1 MMTTRGTFG
10 LALLCFAFGCSGEA
24 EQENHPDPAPWLDVA
39 RSDIERTDATEVP
52 VSEVRAVAAA
62 NNAFAVDLYSK
73 VLKQAPDANVLTSP
87 ISASLALSMA
97 MAGAVGRTKAEMAQV
112 LHLDTLEPGAAFAGQ
127 NALSQGLG
135 ERAAR
140 SLAQDQTDASLSSG
154 TAPNPADYDLKV
166 VNSVWGE
173 RTYQWQRPFL
183 EILAANYGT
192 GVQQQDFRTG
202 FSAARVQINDWV
214 SASTNDK
221 INELLPDG
229 ALDDMTRLVLVNA
242 LHLKLPWETA
252 FDESAT
258 RPAKFTRADATKIE
272 TAFMNAERQL
282 AYADD
287 GQAQIVSIP
296 LNNREISVVITLP
309 HDGVGLADYEAALTP
324 TSEALLGPKSSELV
338 ALSLPKV
345 KFTTPSFSL
354 GKALKALGMTTAF
367 DRDAADLT
375 GMAVPQDGEHLYVAE
390 VLQKATIGIDESGVE
405 AAAATAVLVAGNTS
419 APVEPPKPV
428 PMTVNRPYLV
438 TIVDNPTGTVL
449 MLGHIQDPSQSG
461 EN

>member
-24 EQENHPDPAPWLDVA
+24 ENGRTADPTAPEIAKSNVERISAGDVPA
-39 RSDIERTDATEVP
+39 SDVE
-52 VSEVRAVAAA
+52 AVAEA
-62 NNAFAVDLYSK
+62 NNAFAVDLYAQ
-73 VLKQAPDANVLTSP
+73 VLKQDASNNVLTSP
-87 ISASLALSMA
+87 ISASLALTMA
-97 MAGAVGRTKAEMAQV
+97 LAGARNETKTQMAAV
-112 LHLDTLEPGAAFAGQ
+112 LHLDDLGDRAFAGQ
-127 NALSQGLG
+127 NALSQALA
-135 ERAAR
+135 ERAAS
-140 SLAQDQTDASLSSG
+140 SLAQDQRDASSSG
-154 TAPNPADYDLKV
+154 SGAAPNPADYDFKLM
-166 VNSVWGE
+166 NAVWGE
-173 RTYQWQRPFL
+173 STYTWQPPFL
-183 EILAANYGT
+183 DILAAQYGT
-192 GVQQQDFRTG
+192 GVLQQDFKHEFERG
-202 FSAARVQINDWV
+202 RVRINDWV

-252 FDESAT
+252 FNESAT
-258 RPAKFTRADATKIE
+258 RPAKFTRADATTIE
-272 TAFMNAERQL
+272 TEFMNAERQL

-296 LNNREISVVITLP
+296 LNNREISVVIALP
-309 HDGVGLADYEAALTP
+309 HEGVRLADYEASLTP

-390 VLQKATIGIDESGVE
+390 VLQKAMIGIDESGVE